1 MRINDIILLEYNT
14 KLSDRKASY
23 IEFWKNI
30 IIDGR
35 CVIVVN
41 NNAKVNIGERVYF
54 NKGMMISSKLVVFIV
69 SQRQELK
76 IVSIEDR

>member
-14 KLSDRKASY
+14 KLSDRKSSY